1 MDDRNIPAV
10 YIITNFTN
18 TVLYTGVTHN
28 LIRRVTEHKEKKI
41 PGFSQRYNLTKLVY
55 FEHYNDIRDA
65 IAREKQ
71 LKGGS
76 RQKKVSL
83 IETMNP
89 LWNDLFSSL
98 L

>member
-28 LIRRVTEHKEKKI
+28 IIRRVTEHKEKKN

-55 FEHYNDIRDA
+55 FEYHKDIRDA
-65 IAREKQ
+65 
-71 LKGGS
+71 LS
-76 RQKKVSL
+76 R
-83 IETMNP
+83 
-89 LWNDLFSSL
+89 
-98 L
+98 